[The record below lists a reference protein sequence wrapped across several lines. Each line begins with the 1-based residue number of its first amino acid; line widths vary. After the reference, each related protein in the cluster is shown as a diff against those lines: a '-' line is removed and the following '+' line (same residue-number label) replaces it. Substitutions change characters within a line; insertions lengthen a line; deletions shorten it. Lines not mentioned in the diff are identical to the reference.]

1 MSTMKIALKIMLPT
15 LALFMMLAATGA
27 ALRADNPDVSPL
39 HGTALEKLLGRWR
52 VEATFFEASGA
63 SHFESAIFDVSRDAE
78 LKHRNS
84 WVVGIW
90 TGTRADG
97 SDAFNLR
104 FHYRVDPVTKQNSRV
119 EFGDIGP
126 NQTTTILSDG
136 TDDGVNTLT
145 WRGTLGQGSNIP
157 FVETIKITGK
167 DSFTINA
174 FAPDENGA
182 RLLSGTARRL

>member
-1 MSTMKIALKIMLPT
+1 MSTMKLALKIMFPT
-15 LALFMMLAATGA
+15 LALFMVLAVTGA
-27 ALRADNPDVSPL
+27 ALRADNPDLSPL
-39 HGTALEKLLGRWR
+39 DGTAMKNLLGRWR
-52 VEATFFEASGA
+52 VEATFFDASGA
-63 SHFESAIFDVSRDAE
+63 SHFESAIFDVSRDTE
-78 LKHRNS
+78 LEHGNS
-84 WVVGIW
+84 WIVGIW
-90 TGTRADG
+90 TGTRSDG

-126 NQTTTILSDG
+126 NQTTTVLSDG
-136 TDDGVNTLT
+136 TDDGASTLT
-145 WRGTLGQGSNIP
+145 WRGTLGPGSNVP

-182 RLLSGTARRL
+182 KLLSGTARRL